1 LAAVIIVEFMEDAD
15 TICAISTPA
24 GEGGIGVLRI
34 SGKESHPIVK
44 SIFKPRKN
52 SGNFSPLPRTLYLG
66 YIINPK
72 NNSEIDE
79 VFAVFMDAP
88 HTYTCEDI
96 AEIHTHGGYATQ
108 KTVLSLIIDCGA
120 RLAEPGEFTKRAFLN
135 GRIDLLQAES
145 VLDIIQSETNEELYY
160 ALKYLKGGLSEKMR
174 TFQETLKNALAGMEA
189 LIDFPEED
197 IDIHPDEIILPLG
210 KVKTDVEQLVESYY
224 EGRGIKQG
232 FEVLITGR
240 TNVGKSSLLN
250 ALLLKERAIVTPIPG
265 TTRDLIED
273 TIYLNG
279 IKVKIID
286 TAGIREPGNVV
297 EEEGIKRVKQK
308 ISEVDLIIWLLDGSQ
323 PYSKDDEEVFRAIGQ
338 QNCLIVI
345 NKLDLPQKLE
355 RNLIPAKEPQ
365 RTEISALKDFGL
377 DTLKEQI
384 FNRFRG
390 GARKNNALLITNMRH
405 RDALVRVGHNIER
418 ALILN
423 EKGEPIEFIA
433 FELREGLN
441 HLAEITGETCSEDIL
456 NEIFGRFCIGK

>member
-1 LAAVIIVEFMEDAD
+1 MEDAD

-24 GEGGIGVLRI
+24 GEGGIGIVRM
-34 SGKESHPIVK
+34 SGKKAHPIVK
-44 SIFKPRKN
+44 SIFKPRKKR
-52 SGNFSPLPRTLYLG
+52 GEFSPLPRTLYLG
-66 YIINPK
+66 YIVNPK
-72 NNSEIDE
+72 NNNEIDE
-79 VFAVFMDAP
+79 VFAIFMNAP
-88 HTYTCEDI
+88 HTYTFEDM
-96 AEIHTHGGYATQ
+96 AEIHTHGGYAAQ
-108 KTVLSLIIDCGA
+108 KTVLSLILDSGA

-145 VLDIIQSETNEELYY
+145 VLDIIHSETDEELRY
-160 ALKYLKGGLSEKMR
+160 ALKYLQGGLSEKIQ
-174 TFQETLKNALAGMEA
+174 TFQETLRNALAGMEA

-197 IDIHPDEIILPLG
+197 IDLNPHDVVLPLR
-210 KVKTDVEQLVESYY
+210 KIRIEIQALIDSYY

-232 FEVLITGR
+232 FEVLITGKA
-240 TNVGKSSLLN
+240 NVGKSSLLN

-297 EEEGIKRVKQK
+297 EEEGIRRVKQK

-323 PYSKDDEEVFRAIGQ
+323 PYSEDDKELLRTIGRR
-338 QNCLIVI
+338 NCLVVI
-345 NKLDLPQKLE
+345 NKIDLPQKLE
-355 RNLIPAKEPQ
+355 RDAIAAKSPEWI
-365 RTEISALKDFGL
+365 EISALKDQGL
-377 DTLKEQI
+377 DVLKEQI
-384 FNRFRG
+384 FTRFTDG
-390 GARKNNALLITNMRH
+390 VRKNNALLITNMRH
-405 RDALVRVGHNIER
+405 RDALLKTGNNIEQ
-418 ALILN
+418 ALLLK

-456 NEIFGRFCIGK
+456 NDIFSRFCIGK

>member
-1 LAAVIIVEFMEDAD
+1 MEDAD

-24 GEGGIGVLRI
+24 GEGGIGIVRI
-34 SGKESHPIVK
+34 SGKKAHPILK
-44 SIFKPRKN
+44 SIFKPRKK
-52 SGNFSPLPRTLYLG
+52 GGEFSPLPRTLYLG

-79 VFAVFMDAP
+79 VFAIFMNAP

-96 AEIHTHGGYATQ
+96 AEIHTHGGYAAQ
-108 KTVLSLIIDCGA
+108 KTVLSLILDGGA

-145 VLDIIQSETNEELYY
+145 VLDIIHSETDEELQY
-160 ALKYLKGGLSEKMR
+160 ALKYLRGDLSEKIQ
-174 TFQETLKNALAGMEA
+174 TFQETVRNALAGMEA

-197 IDIHPDEIILPLG
+197 IDLNPHEVLLPLK
-210 KVKTDVEQLVESYY
+210 KVRTEMQALIDSYY

-232 FEVLITGR
+232 FEVLIAGKA
-240 TNVGKSSLLN
+240 NVGKSSLLN

-273 TIYLNG
+273 MIYLNG

-323 PYSKDDEEVFRAIGQ
+323 PYSEDDEEVFRAIGQ
-338 QNCLIVI
+338 QNFLLVI
-345 NKLDLPQKLE
+345 NKIDLPQKLE
-355 RNLIPAKEPQ
+355 SDAIPAKSLSVDRNIGAERSGSRCPE
-365 RTEISALKDFGL
+365 RTDIYPIHRRGQ
-377 DTLKEQI
+377 KE
-384 FNRFRG
+384 
-390 GARKNNALLITNMRH
+390 
-405 RDALVRVGHNIER
+405 
-418 ALILN
+418 
-423 EKGEPIEFIA
+423 
-433 FELREGLN
+433 
-441 HLAEITGETCSEDIL
+441 
-456 NEIFGRFCIGK
+456 

>member
-1 LAAVIIVEFMEDAD
+1 MEDAD

-24 GEGGIGVLRI
+24 GEGGIGIVRI
-34 SGKESHPIVK
+34 SGRKAHPIVK
-44 SIFKPRKN
+44 SIFKPRKK
-52 SGNFSPLPRTLYLG
+52 SGEFSPLPRTLYLG
-66 YIINPK
+66 YIINP
-72 NNSEIDE
+72 NDNSEIDE
-79 VFAVFMDAP
+79 VFAVFMNAP

-96 AEIHTHGGYATQ
+96 TEIHTHGGYAAQ
-108 KTVLSLIIDCGA
+108 KTVLSLILDGGA

-145 VLDIIQSETNEELYY
+145 VLDIIHSETDEELRY
-160 ALKYLKGGLSEKMR
+160 ALKYLQGGLSEKMR
-174 TFQETLKNALAGMEA
+174 MFQETLRNALAGMEA

-197 IDIHPDEIILPLG
+197 IDLNPHDVVLPL
-210 KVKTDVEQLVESYY
+210 KKIRTEIQTLIDSYY

-232 FEVLITGR
+232 FEVLIAGKA
-240 TNVGKSSLLN
+240 NVGKSSLLN

-286 TAGIREPGNVV
+286 TAGIREPGSIV

-323 PYSKDDEEVFRAIGQ
+323 LYSEDDEEVFRTIGQ

-345 NKLDLPQKLE
+345 NKIDLPQKLE
-355 RNLIPAKEPQ
+355 RDAIPAKSPEWI
-365 RTEISALKDFGL
+365 EISALKGQGL
-377 DTLKEQI
+377 DMLKKQI
-384 FNRFRG
+384 LTRFTG
-390 GARKNNALLITNMRH
+390 GVRKDNALLITNMRH
-405 RDALVRVGHNIER
+405 RDALVKTGSNIEQ
-418 ALILN
+418 ALLLK

-456 NEIFGRFCIGK
+456 NDIFSRFCIGK